1 MGLNDLARG
10 DKGEGSTNTL
20 GDGEAT
26 GEGMG
31 VAGSVGRQVHGSS
44 RGEGG
49 RDSLNFE
56 RTHTYPTQVL
66 QNNSTTSL
74 QKNTVKHYDV
84 PQQWAC

>member
-31 VAGSVGRQVHGSS
+31 VAGFVGRQVHGSS

-49 RDSLNFE
+49 GIPKL
-56 RTHTYPTQVL
+56 
-66 QNNSTTSL
+66 
-74 QKNTVKHYDV
+74 
-84 PQQWAC
+84 

>member
-26 GEGMG
+26 G
-31 VAGSVGRQVHGSS
+31 VAGFVGRQVHGSS

-49 RDSLNFE
+49 GIPKL
-56 RTHTYPTQVL
+56 
-66 QNNSTTSL
+66 
-74 QKNTVKHYDV
+74 
-84 PQQWAC
+84 